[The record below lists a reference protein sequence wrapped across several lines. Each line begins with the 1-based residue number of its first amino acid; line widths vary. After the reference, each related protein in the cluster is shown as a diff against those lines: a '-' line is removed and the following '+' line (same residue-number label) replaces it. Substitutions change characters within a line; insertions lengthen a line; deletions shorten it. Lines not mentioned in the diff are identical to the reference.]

1 MKILVEVN
9 QAFTNKCFF
18 LSLVNNRIHISNL
31 LLVHYRAIIITNS
44 KHEYLIAFY
53 IFK

>member
-18 LSLVNNRIHISNL
+18 LSLVNKQN
-31 LLVHYRAIIITNS
+31 T
-44 KHEYLIAFY
+44 Y
-53 IFK
+53 IESSVGTLSCYYNYKFQA